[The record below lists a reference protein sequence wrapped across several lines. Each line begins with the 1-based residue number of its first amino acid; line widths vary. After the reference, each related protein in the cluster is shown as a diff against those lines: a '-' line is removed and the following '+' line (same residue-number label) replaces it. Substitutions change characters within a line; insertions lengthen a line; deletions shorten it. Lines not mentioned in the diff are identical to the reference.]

1 MITVLTLGLEIRKLD
16 DLLCAIKQINT
27 IREEE
32 KHNKHEQIITY
43 QLNVI
48 INFITG
54 MCVITVQTP
63 MAASTTPSTSN
74 ISTLPSA
81 ERSRRRGEGEIEG
94 EREGDRMEDPR
105 SLMATT

>member
-1 MITVLTLGLEIRKLD
+1 MITVLTLGLEIRKLG

-27 IREEE
+27 IRE
-32 KHNKHEQIITY
+32 KHNKHRQTMMNQI
-43 QLNVI
+43 NVI
-48 INFITG
+48 IDFITG

-94 EREGDRMEDPR
+94 EREEDRMEDPR

>member
-27 IREEE
+27 IRE

-74 ISTLPSA
+74 MSTLPSA